1 MKAAGAL
8 LFAATLMIAPPA
20 VGHDAKAV
28 HGGRIVDAG
37 TSHHLELVV
46 ERDRVP
52 IVTGI
57 NLSNVLLAAV
67 DPPIAQDYLDICV
80 KAGLNVTAITV
91 SSIAAMHAAATNAS
105 AMTRLTWACPPCRT
119 RRRSRRTGSTC
130 PVRAES
136 RRPGSG

>member
-46 ERDRVP
+46 ERDRVL
-52 IVTGI
+52 VF
-57 NLSNVLLAAV
+57 
-67 DPPIAQDYLDICV
+67 
-80 KAGLNVTAITV
+80 V
-91 SSIAAMHAAATNAS
+91 SD
-105 AMTRLTWACPPCRT
+105 
-119 RRRSRRTGSTC
+119 
-130 PVRAES
+130 
-136 RRPGSG
+136 GSGNAIVPKGFRGAAILSSNGRAQRIQLEATDAPHLSGAPKDALSPDATGLIQLVGPDGKTIHGQFK